1 MPDLT
6 FTQTVRHNCDISDA
20 RDNGI
25 YSICTLVLK
34 LRNLY
39 KWEHGIEPWE
49 EPESADLLDWIE
61 AKENLWQT
69 LGQEPYQN
77 LPLDSRAVAPWDTAE
92 VNSMLAG
99 TNLVYGSGY
108 GRSMKAIFFLAE
120 KIREESTEGCPVVI
134 LGKEK
139 ATELASPFAM
149 LQDGIISI
157 RRAPLRFFFW
167 DHIQDIRASSRS
179 PMHHALDHYGLLT
192 HGRLNQ
198 QACRDRLDTIVD
210 TEIPIFIYHEVGER
224 MQTTLGSDT
233 LKKIIGKFPDS
244 AIEFVVR
251 TIKDILADTHP
262 QGMINFI
269 IREKR
274 EASLGF
280 YVGFLDG
287 LRKVLFPEILEAFQ
301 HFVLDRDWQ
310 LIDQARSRCRD
321 RNRRFAEKI
330 KEIARLIDR
339 EPMELVQQRFN
350 REIMEPLGLDVP
362 PRQS

>member
-6 FTQTVRHNCDISDA
+6 FTRTVQHNCHISDA

-39 KWEHGIEPWE
+39 KWEHGMEPWE

-61 AKENLWQT
+61 ARENFWQT
-69 LGQEPYQN
+69 LGQETYRN
-77 LPLDSRAVAPWDTAE
+77 LPLDSRAVGPWETAE
-92 VNSMLAG
+92 VNSRLAG
-99 TNLVYGSGY
+99 ANLVYGSGY

-120 KIREESTEGCPVVI
+120 KIREERVEGCPVMI
-134 LGKEK
+134 LGREK
-139 ATELASPFAM
+139 ARELASPFAM

-157 RRAPLRFFFW
+157 RREPLRFFFW
-167 DHIQDIRASSRS
+167 DHIQDIRASGRS

-210 TEIPIFIYHEVGER
+210 SEIPIFIHHEVGER
-224 MQTTLGSDT
+224 KQSTLDSDT
-233 LKKIIGKFPDS
+233 LKKIIGSFPDS
-244 AIEFVVR
+244 AIEFVGR

-262 QGMINFI
+262 QGMVSFI

-287 LRKVLFPEILEAFQ
+287 LRKVLFPEIAEAFQ
-301 HFVLDRDWQ
+301 QFVLEGNWQ

-321 RNRRFAEKI
+321 RNRRLAEKI
-330 KEIARLIDR
+330 KEIARFIDQ
-339 EPMELVQQRFN
+339 EPLEVIQQRFN
-350 REIMEPLGLDVP
+350 REIMEPLGLDAP
-362 PRQS
+362 EAKN

>member
-39 KWEHGIEPWE
+39 KWEHSIEPWE

-61 AKENLWQT
+61 DKENLWQT
-69 LGQEPYQN
+69 LVQEPYQN
-77 LPLDSRAVAPWDTAE
+77 LPMNSHAVGPWDTAE

-108 GRSMKAIFFLAE
+108 GRSMKAIFFLGE
-120 KIREESTEGCPVVI
+120 KIREESAEGCPVVI
-134 LGKEK
+134 LGREK

-210 TEIPIFIYHEVGER
+210 REIPIFIYHEVGER

-262 QGMINFI
+262 HGMINFI

-287 LRKVLFPEILEAFQ
+287 LRKVLFPEIHEAFQ

>member
-6 FTQTVRHNCDISDA
+6 LTQIVQHNCHISDA

-61 AKENLWQT
+61 ARENFWQT
-69 LGQEPYQN
+69 LGQEPFQN
-77 LPLDSRAVAPWDTAE
+77 LPVDSLAVDPWETAE
-92 VNSMLAG
+92 ANSHLAG
-99 TNLVYGSGY
+99 SNLVYGSGY

-120 KIREESTEGCPVVI
+120 KIREESAEGCPVMI

-139 ATELASPFAM
+139 ARELSSPFAM
-149 LQDGIISI
+149 LQDSIICI
-157 RRAPLRFFFW
+157 RREPLRFFFW
-167 DHIQDIRASSRS
+167 DHIQDIRASCRS

-192 HGRLNQ
+192 HGKLNQ

-210 TEIPIFIYHEVGER
+210 AEIPIFIYHEVGER
-224 MQTTLGSDT
+224 MQSTLDSDT
-233 LKKIIGKFPDS
+233 LKKIIGRFPDS
-244 AIEFVVR
+244 AIEFVGR
-251 TIKDILADTHP
+251 TIKDILADTHS

-269 IREKR
+269 IKEKR

-301 HFVLDRDWQ
+301 QFTLDGDWQ
-310 LIDQARSRCRD
+310 QIDLARSLCRD
-321 RNRRFAEKI
+321 RNRCFAEKI
-330 KEIARLIDR
+330 KEIALLIDQ
-339 EPMELVQQRFN
+339 EPLELVKQRFN

-362 PRQS
+362 GQKN

>member
-6 FTQTVRHNCDISDA
+6 FAQTVQHNCHISDA

-61 AKENLWQT
+61 ARENFWQT
-69 LGQEPYQN
+69 LGQETYDN
-77 LPLDSRAVAPWDTAE
+77 LPLDSRAIGPWETAE
-92 VNSMLAG
+92 VNSLLAG
-99 TNLVYGSGY
+99 TSLVYGSGY

-120 KIREESTEGCPVVI
+120 KMREESAEGCPVMI
-134 LGKEK
+134 LGREK
-139 ATELASPFAM
+139 ARELSSPFAM

-157 RRAPLRFFFW
+157 RREPLRFFFW
-167 DHIQDIRASSRS
+167 DHIQDIRASGRS

-210 TEIPIFIYHEVGER
+210 AEIPMFIYHEVGER
-224 MQTTLGSDT
+224 KQSTLDSGT
-233 LKKIIGKFPDS
+233 LQKIIGSFPDS
-244 AIEFVVR
+244 AFEFVGR

-269 IREKR
+269 IKEKR

-287 LRKVLFPEILEAFQ
+287 LRKVLFPEIHEAFQ
-301 HFVLDRDWQ
+301 QFVLNGDWQ
-310 LIDQARSRCRD
+310 LIDQARSLCRD

-339 EPMELVQQRFN
+339 EPLELVKQRFN

-362 PRQS
+362 EQNN

>member
-69 LGQEPYQN
+69 LVQEPYQN
-77 LPLDSRAVAPWDTAE
+77 LPLDSSAVAPWDTAE

-120 KIREESTEGCPVVI
+120 KIREESAEGCPVVI
-134 LGKEK
+134 LGREK

-192 HGRLNQ
+192 DGRLNQ

-330 KEIARLIDR
+330 RGIARLVDQ

>member
-1 MPDLT
+1 MPDST
-6 FTQTVRHNCDISDA
+6 FIQTVQHNCHISDA

-61 AKENLWQT
+61 ARENFWQNMGKES
-69 LGQEPYQN
+69 YQN
-77 LPLDSRAVAPWDTAE
+77 LPLDSRAVGPWETAQ
-92 VNSMLAG
+92 VNSLITG
-99 TNLVYGSGY
+99 THLIYGSGY

-120 KIREESTEGCPVVI
+120 KIREESVEGCPVLI

-139 ATELASPFAM
+139 AKELASPFAM
-149 LQDGIISI
+149 LQDGVISI
-157 RRAPLRFFFW
+157 RREPLRFFFW

-179 PMHHALDHYGLLT
+179 PLHHALDHYGLLT
-192 HGRLNQ
+192 HGRVNQ

-210 TEIPIFIYHEVGER
+210 AKIPIFIYHEVGER
-224 MQTTLGSDT
+224 MQTTLDSNT
-233 LKKIIGKFPDS
+233 LKKIIAKFPDS
-244 AIEFVVR
+244 AIEFVCR
-251 TIKDILADTHP
+251 TIKDMLADTHP

-269 IREKR
+269 IKEKR

-287 LRKVLFPEILEAFQ
+287 LRKVLFPEIGEAFQ
-301 HFVLDRDWQ
+301 QFVLDVDWQ
-310 LIDQARSRCRD
+310 LIDQARSLCRE

-330 KEIARLIDR
+330 KEIARLIDQ
-339 EPMELVQQRFN
+339 EPLEVSQQRFN

-362 PRQS
+362 EQKN

>member
-1 MPDLT
+1 MPESTL
-6 FTQTVRHNCDISDA
+6 TQTVQHNCHISDA

-49 EPESADLLDWIE
+49 EPESAELLDWIE
-61 AKENLWQT
+61 ARENLWQT
-69 LGQEPYQN
+69 MGQESYRN
-77 LPLDSRAVAPWDTAE
+77 LPVDSRSVGPWETAE
-92 VNSMLAG
+92 VNSLLTGA
-99 TNLVYGSGY
+99 NLVYGSGY

-120 KIREESTEGCPVVI
+120 KIREESVEGCPVLI
-134 LGKEK
+134 LGREK
-139 ATELASPFAM
+139 AKELASPFAM

-157 RRAPLRFFFW
+157 RREPLRFFFW
-167 DHIQDIRASSRS
+167 DHIQDIRASCRS
-179 PMHHALDHYGLLT
+179 PLHHALDHYGLLT
-192 HGRLNQ
+192 NGRLNQ

-224 MQTTLGSDT
+224 MQTTLDSDT
-233 LKKIIGKFPDS
+233 LKKIIARFPDS
-244 AIEFVVR
+244 AIEFVGR

-262 QGMINFI
+262 RGMIDFI

-287 LRKVLFPEILEAFQ
+287 LRKVLFPEMVEAFQ
-301 HFVLDRDWQ
+301 QFVLDGDWQ
-310 LIDQARSRCRD
+310 VIDQARSLCRD
-321 RNRRFAEKI
+321 RNRRFAEKM
-330 KEIARLIDR
+330 KEITRLIDQ
-339 EPMELVQQRFN
+339 EPLEAVQQRFN

-362 PRQS
+362 AAKN

>member
-6 FTQTVRHNCDISDA
+6 FIQTVQHNCHISDA

-61 AKENLWQT
+61 ARENFWQT
-69 LGQEPYQN
+69 MGKESYQN
-77 LPLDSRAVAPWDTAE
+77 LPLDSRTVGPWETTQ

-99 TNLVYGSGY
+99 TNLIYGSGY

-120 KIREESTEGCPVVI
+120 KIREESAEGCPVLI

-139 ATELASPFAM
+139 AKELASPFAM

-157 RRAPLRFFFW
+157 RREPLRFFFW
-167 DHIQDIRASSRS
+167 DHIQDIRASCRS
-179 PMHHALDHYGLLT
+179 PLHHALDHYGLLT
-192 HGRLNQ
+192 NGRLNQ

-210 TEIPIFIYHEVGER
+210 AEIPIFIYHEVGER
-224 MQTTLGSDT
+224 MQTTLDSNT
-233 LKKIIGKFPDS
+233 LKKIIAQFPDS
-244 AIEFVVR
+244 AIEFVGR
-251 TIKDILADTHP
+251 TIKDILADTHR

-269 IREKR
+269 ISEKR

-287 LRKVLFPEILEAFQ
+287 LRKVLFPEIGEAFKQ
-301 HFVLDRDWQ
+301 FVLDGDWQ
-310 LIDQARSRCRD
+310 LIDQARILCRD

-330 KEIARLIDR
+330 KEIAELIGQEPR
-339 EPMELVQQRFN
+339 EKVHQRFN

-362 PRQS
+362 ETKN